1 MEGPRA
7 RFIVALASLAS
18 VVVAVPLFAQS
29 SPVIDVGTLAPG
41 SSYLLSV
48 NTAGV
53 AVGYSAFDVTDN
65 EHAIRWS
72 DGQLVDLGV
81 IPGYPASEAIG
92 VNDRGQIVGY
102 AIDHALG
109 GTRAVL
115 WDERGATDITPPEYV
130 SCAALGIDRKGDI
143 VGQCGGRPVVWR
155 EGIVIPLAMP
165 PGARFGSAHVIN
177 ERGTIA
183 GDVEDAAGNRLPVR
197 WRDGVP
203 EPLPLP
209 AGASGGHAA
218 AINDRD
224 QIVGYVN
231 TPSFYDPVL
240 WDQGGVT
247 PLAGAWGLI
256 SGYARGINNRG
267 EIALHAFAGPI
278 TEYGA
283 YIWRDGRLAPARADR
298 LGERHQRSRRRRR
311 HHRHRHDR

>member
-1 MEGPRA
+1 
-7 RFIVALASLAS
+7 
-18 VVVAVPLFAQS
+18 
-29 SPVIDVGTLAPG
+29 
-41 SSYLLSV
+41 
-48 NTAGV
+48 
-53 AVGYSAFDVTDN
+53 
-65 EHAIRWS
+65 
-72 DGQLVDLGV
+72 
-81 IPGYPASEAIG
+81 
-92 VNDRGQIVGY
+92 
-102 AIDHALG
+102 
-109 GTRAVL
+109 
-115 WDERGATDITPPEYV
+115 V

-283 YIWRDGRLAPARADR
+283 YIWRDGRLRRLEPTGSVNDINDRGVAVGIIAIGTTGDSHGAVWPKASTRLAPEPGPR
-298 LGERHQRSRRRRR
+298 
-311 HHRHRHDR
+311 